1 MRIQSTADF
10 SKRGLDAYFTC
21 CEAIQSLILLEGDRL
36 PRRIWEPAAGGGA
49 IVIPLRASGRF
60 VFASDIF
67 DYGLSGC
74 ALLDYRTT
82 PVPHNIEGL
91 VSNFPF
97 RWAQLFLQKALPE
110 VPYVALLLR
119 TNFVVEGDK
128 SSRWLDA
135 HEPTRVW
142 HSAERLPMMHRYQ
155 WQGKRQQ
162 YALQLGCMGARCEA
176 RVPGAI
182 LLEGLARGGEAVP
195 QKGGLTDDP
204 SIAEASP
211 DYRVRNGALIALA
224 MSLLRRAQCV
234 ADQAR
239 RWDPDQYRRSLSA
252 AGDGRTNPASCAAC
266 IRDWAA
272 PS

>member
-155 WQGKRQQ
+155 WQGKRSTSNTP
-162 YALQLGCMGARCEA
+162 YSWAVWERGAKREFPARFYWKDLLG
-176 RVPGAI
+176 V
-182 LLEGLARGGEAVP
+182 
-195 QKGGLTDDP
+195 
-204 SIAEASP
+204 
-211 DYRVRNGALIALA
+211 
-224 MSLLRRAQCV
+224 
-234 ADQAR
+234 AR
-239 RWDPDQYRRSLSA
+239 RSRRKA
-252 AGDGRTNPASCAAC
+252 A
-266 IRDWAA
+266 
-272 PS
+272 